1 MGLSRFG
8 NLKLGKE
15 GEKPIYSDITWF
27 SLLFCSGI
35 GIGEHAHTKISFC
48 YVGQRGRTVDGII
61 H

>member
-35 GIGEHAHTKISFC
+35 GIGEHARAHKDFVC
-48 YVGQRGRTVDGII
+48 ALE
-61 H
+61 